1 MNENRYALAG
11 WLSIANAA
19 IFPLGFAVAF
29 FQAIITKR
37 MFGPHTVTLGP
48 GDLLFII
55 STGIAVYILI
65 MFKDLLNKR
74 YNYHDIDTLIAVSI
88 WWNVVFQII
97 SLIFGSIGM
106 VMGPKYSM
114 GLTLLMLAF
123 FPIYM
128 IVMGIV
134 DIMIATRLLKI
145 KESLN
150 DIFKVFIY
158 VTLIAGILEVS
169 VLLSPLAL
177 ILVPVSCVVLGM
189 IFLRE
194 KEEVEFV

>member
-1 MNENRYALAG
+1 
-11 WLSIANAA
+11 
-19 IFPLGFAVAF
+19 
-29 FQAIITKR
+29 

-48 GDLLFII
+48 GDLLFTI
-55 STGIAVYILI
+55 SIGIAVYALI
-65 MFKDLLNKR
+65 MFRDLLNKR
-74 YNYHDIDTLIAVSI
+74 YNYHDIDSLITISI

-97 SLIFGSIGM
+97 SLTFGSIGM
-106 VMGPKYSM
+106 VMGAKYAM
-114 GLTLLMLAF
+114 GLSLLMLAF
-123 FPIYM
+123 LPIYM

-169 VLLSPLAL
+169 VIFSPLAL
-177 ILVPVSCVVLGM
+177 ILIPVSCVVLGM